1 MQVEEIKI
9 DATEIRFFDDYVVEE
24 ERASVEKLLDITV
37 MNAVK
42 NLIDAE

>member
-1 MQVEEIKI
+1 MQVDETKI
-9 DATEIRFFDDYVVEE
+9 DATVIRFFDDYVVKE
-24 ERASVEKLLDITV
+24 ERESVEKLLDITV